1 MKKRNI
7 LMAIIG
13 GLIPSGLYKP
23 NEVKPYSEASHIG
36 FDPAK
41 PGAEKTVETTFSNG
55 VPVKQVMRHSSKLNK
70 AEFNRSRKARKRIR
84 DQQKSIENNPC
95 IDTWA

>member
-7 LMAIIG
+7 LMAILG

-23 NEVKPYSEASHIG
+23 NEVQPYTEPVHVG

-41 PGAEKTVETTFSNG
+41 PGAEESIERTFKNG
-55 VPVKQVMRHSSKLNK
+55 VPVKQVMHHSSKLNK
-70 AEFNRSRKARKRIR
+70 AEFNRSRKARKRAR
-84 DQQKSIENNPC
+84 DHQRSVANNPC
-95 IDTWA
+95 IS